1 MENEPL
7 LTIITPVYNGEKYI
21 SETIESVIKSKI
33 NIAYEYI
40 VLDDGSSDLTSSII
54 NNYRNSIKIFTHPN
68 MGESGTV
75 NRGLE
80 NAKGDYIL
88 IVNADDPLLT
98 CDLINRA
105 CEILK
110 HDSSIVAIYPDW
122 KIINQYG
129 KTIQS
134 KILPEYSDDILI
146 GHCRCLPGPGTLFR
160 RDAAIKIGGRKSKW
174 KFVSDYD
181 FWLRLS
187 RLGKI
192 IRLPG
197 VLAQWRENPNSTSI
211 SSRGKDMAAERV
223 LVTEVFLSEN
233 DIPIRLRRMALG
245 NCYYLAARL
254 SFFDQGISGRSLLLK
269 AFKHRRGWPEE
280 ARLYV
285 VLYLLLIPFS
295 TIIFKPFSKLIVK
308 MISYK

>member
-33 NIAYEYI
+33 NVAYEYI

-68 MGESGTV
+68 MGESATV

-160 RDAAIKIGGRKSKW
+160 RDAAIKIGGRKSRW

>member
-33 NIAYEYI
+33 NVAYEYI

-68 MGESGTV
+68 MGESATV

-160 RDAAIKIGGRKSKW
+160 RDAALKIGGRKSKW

-280 ARLYV
+280 AKLYV